1 MQEYKE
7 PLKSAENYARKV
19 LAEVNKNIT
28 DSGLRLLYLIEVI
41 PNWETYLT
49 SKQLEATKSYIKCNI
64 SSEVD
69 YELKLTTGVAHN
81 RLFGNSKSKGAL
93 GKLEEVYKMLSD
105 QGYFERIK
113 NNSIKEEKR
122 KNTIRKNVIT
132 DKTKNQLKE
141 LFTIISELEDYSS
154 YLTVSQSEK
163 LQKFLELKSIKKCA
177 EYYGVT
183 ENTFRQTLL
192 GRSNNTTSGILG
204 KLRDAYNSNTLN
216 NWAEL

>member
-1 MQEYKE
+1 MQEYRE
-7 PLKSAENYARKV
+7 PLRSTEHYTRKV
-19 LAEVNKNIT
+19 LAEVNRNIT

-49 SKQLEATKSYIKCNI
+49 SKQLEATKSYIHCNV

-69 YELKLTTGVAHN
+69 YELKLSTGVAHN

-93 GKLEEVYKMLSD
+93 GKLEEVYKILSN
-105 QGYFERIK
+105 QGYFERVK
-113 NNSIKEEKR
+113 NNNKKEEKR
-122 KNTIRKNVIT
+122 KNSIKKSVIS

-141 LFTIISELEDYSS
+141 LFTIISELENYSK
-154 YLTVSQSEK
+154 YLTTSQAEK

-183 ENTFRQTLL
+183 EITFKQTLL
-192 GRSNNTTSGILG
+192 GRSNNTSSGILG
-204 KLRDAYNSNTLN
+204 KLKYAYENNTVN
-216 NWAEL
+216 KWEEI